1 MTTSGLSYE
10 VLVSPAIPL
19 ALPDRLPDGGP
30 RTWAPV
36 STTLIYGRR
45 EAILVDPPLT
55 AAQAQGVADRV
66 QAAGRGLT
74 YIFVTHAHGDHWFT
88 AASLADRFPG
98 VQVVAT
104 AETIEQMH
112 RAARARAGFW
122 DKILPGQIPASPVT
136 AIGAERLDNRLILE
150 GHELSV
156 IGVGHSDMD
165 DTSVLHAPALDLVV
179 AGDVVYNGVH
189 QYLVESLDGGRA
201 AWRRALAVLEALG
214 AGTIVAGHKNRAH
227 DDDADRQIL
236 QTRRY
241 LADVDE
247 LLEMEPTPER
257 FYHAMIR
264 RHPDHLNPSSLWGS
278 SQALYAGRAPGPRH
292 GGPGDLTHRDSRS

>member
-1 MTTSGLSYE
+1 VTPTGLSCE
-10 VLVSPAIPL
+10 VLVSQAIAL
-19 ALPDRLPDGGP
+19 AVPDRLPDGGA

-55 AAQAQGVADRV
+55 AAQAQSVADRV
-66 QAAGRGLT
+66 QSAGRRLT
-74 YIFVTHAHGDHWFT
+74 YIFATHAHGDHWFT

-98 VQVVAT
+98 AQVVAT

-112 RAARARAGFW
+112 SAARARAGFW

-136 AIGAERLDNRLILE
+136 AIGVERLENTLVIE
-150 GHELSV
+150 GRELSV
-156 IGVGHSDMD
+156 IGVGHSDTD
-165 DTSVLHAPALDLVV
+165 ATSVLHVPDLDLVV

-201 AWRRALAVLEALG
+201 AWRQAIAVLEALG
-214 AGTIVAGHKNRAH
+214 AGRIVAGHKNREH
-227 DDDADRQIL
+227 DDDAGRQIL

-247 LLEMEPTPER
+247 LLEIEPTPER
-257 FYHAMIR
+257 FYHAMVR
-264 RHPDHLNPSSLWGS
+264 RHPDHLNRSSLWGS
-278 SQALYAGRAPGPRH
+278 SQALYSGRR
-292 GGPGDLTHRDSRS
+292 